1 MYLRFNKT
9 TEFLKFAISSRVDW
23 VIREE
28 VHKMLTLGQLAG
40 SGRWGDDLTWFF
52 VEHLTSTLW
61 STLDHIYNNALNY
74 AINVY

>member
-1 MYLRFNKT
+1 
-9 TEFLKFAISSRVDW
+9 
-23 VIREE
+23 
-28 VHKMLTLGQLAG
+28 MLTLGQLAG